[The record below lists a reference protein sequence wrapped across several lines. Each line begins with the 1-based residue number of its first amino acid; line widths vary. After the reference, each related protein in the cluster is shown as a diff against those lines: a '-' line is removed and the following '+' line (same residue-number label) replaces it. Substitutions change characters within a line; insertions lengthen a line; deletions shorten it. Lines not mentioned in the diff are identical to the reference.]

1 MYFWEKFRKPFR
13 QPCTKKKKILWG
25 NQKLHVNKTLR
36 SVIMKGSQLKKN
48 KAMKSESQN
57 DVTENKKQ
65 LSKVVKLNKSYKKE
79 KPQNLKTTK
88 ITQNYFGQ
96 FVSHISLIN
105 MSRVMEIFS
114 LLKIIKIWLDNRK
127 VAIVL
132 NG

>member
-1 MYFWEKFRKPFR
+1 
-13 QPCTKKKKILWG
+13 
-25 NQKLHVNKTLR
+25 
-36 SVIMKGSQLKKN
+36 MKDSQLKKN

-88 ITQNYFGQ
+88 IPQNYFGQ

-114 LLKIIKIWLDNRK
+114 LLKIIKI
-127 VAIVL
+127 
-132 NG
+132 